1 MHIVCSSL
9 TVLSGGFSM
18 HVNFLVIYEL
28 QKEQHVTGAALVTSD
43 SVMPINDITTQL
55 VIDLNKRFQYQ
66 NSINAFFANQT
77 DSFPAGFVAYNQN
90 KSEETILWFTRTAS
104 EQLRLRVHGSAP
116 AKGGYLVFA
125 DYEQYGHFFGVYLI
139 RNTTG
144 MVIERRG
151 NQYVI
156 DSNFHID
163 LENLAMACRINCDLF
178 NDAANEER
186 YLRFIKCD
194 SENLSAYFRDWITMN
209 DSESMRANTKNLHN
223 VLKNLPRPLDE
234 DGNVMAEDELMRR
247 AVHYIKNNHK
257 EVNLRLLSIHLYANA
272 DTIHDYANANNLALD
287 SEFFAD
293 SSILSKYLHLQVKA
307 DKFQLKFPREY
318 YNDKIQIHPDDSSI
332 ITITS
337 QALATKIRQAMEN
350 DEV

>member
-1 MHIVCSSL
+1 MQ
-9 TVLSGGFSM
+9 
-18 HVNFLVIYEL
+18 VNFLVIHEL
-28 QKEQHVTGAALVTSD
+28 QKEQHVTGAALITSD
-43 SVMPINDITTQL
+43 SVMPINDITIQL
-55 VIDLNKRFQYQ
+55 VTDLNKRFQMQ

-77 DSFPAGFVAYNQN
+77 DSFPAGFVTYNHHRT
-90 KSEETILWFTRTAS
+90 EATILNFTKTAS
-104 EQLRLRVHGSAP
+104 EQLRQRVHSSAP

-125 DYEQYGHFFGVYLI
+125 DYESYGHFLGVYLI

-151 NQYVI
+151 NNYVI

-178 NDAANEER
+178 NDTANEER

-209 DSESMRANTKNLHN
+209 DSESMRANTKNLHTA
-223 VLKNLPRPLDE
+223 LKNLPRPLDD
-234 DGNVMAEDELMRR
+234 DGNVLPEEELMRR
-247 AVHYIKNNHK
+247 AVHFIKNNHK

-272 DTIHDYANANNLALD
+272 DTIHDYANAHNLALD

-293 SSILSKYLHLQVKA
+293 SSILNKYLLLQVRA
-307 DKFQLKFPREY
+307 DKFHLKFPREY
-318 YNDKIQIHPDDSSI
+318 YNDKIQIHAEDNSI
-332 ITITS
+332 ITIRS
-337 QALATKIRQAMEN
+337 QALATKIRQAMDN
-350 DEV
+350 DET